1 MAQFAIHSQEGSMRE
16 SISISLPEDLKDELD
31 RVTRADGVSRSDVV
45 REAVRE
51 YLFVRQFR
59 VLRQRLVPYAEAQG
73 IYTDE
78 DLFREVS

>member
-1 MAQFAIHSQEGSMRE
+1 MRE

-59 VLRQRLVPYAEAQG
+59 ALRQRLAPYAEAQG

-78 DLFREVS
+78 DVFREVS